1 MTEQAIMTEL
11 ASKIGVIAK
20 EIHRGKDV
28 EIKTSNGG
36 VKIYSIDKKVVK

>member
-11 ASKIGVIAK
+11 VSKISVIAK